1 MLGVFLGVGAS
12 ACAAM
17 YFIRHGDLMLAAVL
31 FVLGSVG
38 AAASTVFYEALLP
51 HVARED
57 EIDRVSS
64 AGYAIGYL
72 GGGLLLAL
80 NLAWIMAPGAFG
92 LPSGPDLTPSQ
103 ETLPVRLALVSVAVW
118 WLLFSIPLFR
128 RVAEPPRVIDADE
141 SRVANPIRV
150 AMVRLSETLQELR
163 GYKQAF
169 LMLVAFLIYNDGIAT
184 IQRMAT
190 AYGTEIGLPRDALI
204 TAILLVQFIGVP
216 CTLLFGLLAGWIGA
230 KRAIFV
236 GLAAYLVISVL
247 GFYMQTVTQFY
258 VLAILVGLVQGGTQA
273 LSRSVF
279 ASMIPKEKSGEF
291 FGFYSVFNKFAG
303 IFGPLLFAGVI
314 ARYQSSRPAILSVS
328 LMFLVGGA
336 LLALVDVEAGE
347 RAAREREATRPPA
360 QS

>member
-1 MLGVFLGVGAS
+1 
-12 ACAAM
+12 
-17 YFIRHGDLMLAAVL
+17 
-31 FVLGSVG
+31 
-38 AAASTVFYEALLP
+38 
-51 HVARED
+51 
-57 EIDRVSS
+57 
-64 AGYAIGYL
+64 
-72 GGGLLLAL
+72 
-80 NLAWIMAPGAFG
+80 
-92 LPSGPDLTPSQ
+92 
-103 ETLPVRLALVSVAVW
+103 
-118 WLLFSIPLFR
+118 
-128 RVAEPPRVIDADE
+128 
-141 SRVANPIRV
+141 
-150 AMVRLSETLQELR
+150 
-163 GYKQAF
+163 
-169 LMLVAFLIYNDGIAT
+169 
-184 IQRMAT
+184 
-190 AYGTEIGLPRDALI
+190 
-204 TAILLVQFIGVP
+204 
-216 CTLLFGLLAGWIGA
+216 LLFGLLAGWIGA